1 LFVASINQKSIK
13 IFMKFTVR
21 KKWILGVT
29 VTLVLISM
37 AVYMF
42 YRYEIDHVLGG
53 NTAVVDASQF
63 KALSERFA
71 ITNVNVLS
79 ADSESM
85 NPNQTVLIKDQ
96 KIESIG
102 TNISIP
108 DTYHVINATGQYL
121 IPGLVDSH
129 VHIKKSENDLLQYIA
144 NGITHIGEMTGMKEH
159 FQYRKQINNGA
170 IGPEMYIASP
180 KVTSQEG
187 MKPTFRSWFE
197 KRHQNYTTPLEG
209 RKAVRKYKAMGY
221 NAIKLSSDLDA
232 EIYAAINDEAKK
244 LGIPVIGHL
253 PFGIELED
261 LYQSEQSQL
270 AHITS
275 ITHSILYDF
284 GGISPENAEDF
295 LQYFRQN
302 ADSIAMKLKEK
313 NIVVS
318 STIWLNESVSKQDF
332 DLPNFLKTIE
342 LEYMNPGWV
351 EGSFVSRGWLPGNS
365 SYENP
370 DNTDPESKRFSEIYW
385 NTYVEAMHIVTRA
398 LFRNG
403 VLVTA
408 GTDANGACG
417 VIPGFS
423 LHDELESLSNLG
435 LSNAQVLHSATV
447 APAKWMQSNAGKIEV
462 GYRADLVL
470 LDENPLEDIR
480 NTRAINAVVANGK
493 LLDRAVLD
501 KMLQS
506 IKEAN
511 NKSRKISIDEFL
523 N

>member
-1 LFVASINQKSIK
+1 
-13 IFMKFTVR
+13 MKFTVR

-29 VTLVLISM
+29 VTLVVVSM
-37 AVYMF
+37 AVLMF
-42 YRYEIDHVLGG
+42 FRYEIDHVLGG
-53 NTAVVDASQF
+53 NTAVVDTSQF

-71 ITNVNVLS
+71 ITNVSVLS

-85 NPNQTVLIKDQ
+85 NLNQTVLIKDK

-102 TNISIP
+102 EGITIP
-108 DTYHVINATGQYL
+108 KNYHVINGTGQYL

-129 VHIKKSENDLLQYIA
+129 VHIKKSKNDLLLYLA

-159 FQYRKQINNGA
+159 FQYRNEIHAGA

-180 KVTSQEG
+180 KVTSQKG

-209 RKAVRKYKAMGY
+209 RKAVRKYKSMGY
-221 NAIKLSSDLDA
+221 DAIKLSSDLNA
-232 EIYAAINDEAKK
+232 EIYEAINDEAKK
-244 LGIPVIGHL
+244 IGIPVIGHL
-253 PFGIELED
+253 PVGIGLND

-270 AHITS
+270 GHITS
-275 ITHSILYDF
+275 ITLAELYNL
-284 GGISPENAEDF
+284 GGISSENAEDC

-302 ADSIAMKLKEK
+302 SDSIAIKLKEN

-318 STIWLNESVSKQDF
+318 STIWLHENLSKQDF
-332 DLPNFLKTIE
+332 DLSNFLKTIE

-351 EGSFVSRGWLPGNS
+351 EGSIVSRGWLPGNN

-370 DNTDPESKRFSEIYW
+370 NNTDPESKRLSEVYW
-385 NTYVEAMHIVTRA
+385 QTHVETIHIMTRA

-403 VLVTA
+403 VAVTA
-408 GTDANGACG
+408 GTDANGADG

-435 LSNAQVLHSATV
+435 LSNAQVLHAATV

-470 LDENPLEDIR
+470 LDKNPLEDIR
-480 NTRAINAVVANGK
+480 NTKSINAVIANGK
-493 LLDRAVLD
+493 LLDREELD
-501 KMLQS
+501 KMLES

-511 NKSRKISIDEFL
+511 TKSRKINIDEFV